1 MPKIEK
7 YLEYPQ
13 DTRWATDEEI
23 MSPIS
28 STGINIAAPPYA
40 TAGLILK
47 SDGKTVYVD
56 GLDHHSMIIGS
67 TGSGKSRLL
76 CMPMIGIM
84 ANAGESFIVTDP
96 KEELFKMTSGM
107 AREQGYQVVVL
118 NFRDVSKS
126 DMWNPLLI
134 PYELYHRGDRDHA
147 MSLLNDFVM
156 TLSAADK
163 TQEQFWLQMAQSL
176 ILANILLLFEAGEKE
191 QVNMHSLSRMCL
203 DYGRPR
209 NRNALY
215 QLLEYINP
223 DSIAGMNYAGVCVDA
238 EKTQSSIMGVV
249 HSILRVFNTQEEL
262 LRMMSD
268 SSFDMRTFGR
278 QKTAVYLI
286 VPDEKSTFHFL
297 VSTFTKQCYEM
308 LIGEA
313 HREEDMRLPVRVN
326 FVLDEFANLP
336 AIPDMPNMISAARS
350 RNIRFHLVI
359 QSMNQLFSKYG
370 RDADTISSNCEN
382 WVYLNS
388 KEYDCLEEISKRCGN
403 LLDNRDQLRPLIT
416 PSRLQRLDKA
426 RGETLIFHGRQYPY
440 ISYLADISRY
450 DFKICRP
457 VEIYTGKRGPVSVF
471 HMEELL
477 EELKS
482 GNRPPLFY
490 ENDADCTGYKDYVS
504 YENDADDINDAGDAN
519 DSNDSNDMNA
529 ADDAND
535 SAIKDGKAGSFVD
548 EHLKLF
554 CRRRMELAEAS
565 DFSGLLYY
573 LLGTQKEMELLR
585 RKVSQ
590 NPEKDETLG
599 KRLEAEEVYRNSY
612 LLVCCSVL
620 AAESAVTAATAAETA
635 VEMTEETAVATEA
648 TAEMSAET
656 AVATETAAEMSAET
670 AVNDDCYGNWL
681 SGIYS
686 DTICLME
693 RKRQQMMFYPAS
705 SAWQNM
711 AAAAGVAVAFHEA
724 GKGRYGEADTILRYI
739 SSYRDCFLTY
749 PGLDMLRQ
757 RMQRFLQAV
766 SRKDGMYEMISRISE
781 LKQPVSFRKADND
794 SMAFLYRFRKES
806 EQDRRNME
814 NILEYCRM
822 KYGAFLKK
830 TGEKGGM
837 ECRK

>member
-23 MSPIS
+23 MSPLS

-56 GLDHHSMIIGS
+56 GLDHHSMILGS

-107 AREQGYQVVVL
+107 ARAQGYQVVVL

-126 DMWNPLLI
+126 DTWNPLLI
-134 PYELYHRGDRDHA
+134 PHELYKKGDRDHA

-209 NRNALY
+209 KQNALY

-262 LRMMSD
+262 LHMMSD
-268 SSFDMRTFGR
+268 SSFDMRSFGR

-297 VSTFTKQCYEM
+297 VSTFIKQCYEM

-313 HREEDMRLPVRVN
+313 HREDDMRLPVRVN

-370 RDADTISSNCEN
+370 HDADTISSNCEN

-388 KEYDCLEEISKRCGN
+388 KEYDSLEKISKRCGN
-403 LLDNRDQLRPLIT
+403 LLDNRDRLRPLIT

-450 DFKICRP
+450 DFKIWSP
-457 VEIYTGKRGPVSVF
+457 VDVNTGKRRAASVF

-477 EELKS
+477 KELRA
-482 GNRPPLFY
+482 GNRPLLFY
-490 ENDADCTGYKDYVS
+490 DNTEEIKVCQQEAAPESSMHMEKCTKPEGSADMVEST
-504 YENDADDINDAGDAN
+504 
-519 DSNDSNDMNA
+519 DSER
-529 ADDAND
+529 
-535 SAIKDGKAGSFVD
+535 FLD
-548 EHLKLF
+548 EHLKLL
-554 CRRRMELAEAS
+554 CRRRIELSESS
-565 DFSGLLYY
+565 DFFRLLYY
-573 LLGTQKEMELLR
+573 LLGTQKEMELLQQR
-585 RKVSQ
+585 LLLSPGE
-590 NPEKDETLG
+590 NEMLE
-599 KRLEAEEVYRNSY
+599 KRLEAEEGYRNSN

-620 AAESAVTAATAAETA
+620 AAESAAQEEKETF
-635 VEMTEETAVATEA
+635 
-648 TAEMSAET
+648 
-656 AVATETAAEMSAET
+656 
-670 AVNDDCYGNWL
+670 GNWL
-681 SGIYS
+681 IGIYA
-686 DTICLME
+686 DTIALME
-693 RKRQQMMFYPAS
+693 RKQQQILFYPAAS
-705 SAWQNM
+705 SWQNM
-711 AAAAGVAVAFHEA
+711 AVAAGVAAAFHEA
-724 GKGRYGEADTILRYI
+724 GKGRYAESETILHYVN
-739 SSYRDCFLTY
+739 SYRDCFFTY
-749 PGLDMLRQ
+749 PGLDVLQQ
-757 RMQRFLQAV
+757 RMQQFLRAVCCREGIQETIDRF
-766 SRKDGMYEMISRISE
+766 KE
-781 LKQPVSFRKADND
+781 LKKPVSFQKADGNP
-794 SMAFLYRFRKES
+794 MTHLYRFRKEN
-806 EQDRRNME
+806 EQDRQHME
-814 NILEYCRM
+814 SILQYCRIE
-822 KYGAFLKK
+822 YEHFLKK
-830 TGEKGGM
+830 IEEKGGA